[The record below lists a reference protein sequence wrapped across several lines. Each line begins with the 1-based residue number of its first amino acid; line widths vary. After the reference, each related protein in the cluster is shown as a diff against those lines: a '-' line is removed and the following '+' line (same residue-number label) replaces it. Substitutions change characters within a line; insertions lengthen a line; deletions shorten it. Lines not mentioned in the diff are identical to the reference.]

1 MLGQSYAKVN
11 DSTKGCA
18 FSVNQLDDE
27 GAFSDYDYSL
37 ERDH

>member
-11 DSTKGCA
+11 NSTEGYA

-27 GAFSDYDYSL
+27 GVFFRS
-37 ERDH
+37 